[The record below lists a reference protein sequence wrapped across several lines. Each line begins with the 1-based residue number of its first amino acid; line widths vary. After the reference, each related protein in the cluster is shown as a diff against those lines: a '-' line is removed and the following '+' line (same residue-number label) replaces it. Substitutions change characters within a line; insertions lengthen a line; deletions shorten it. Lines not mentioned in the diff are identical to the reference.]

1 MTLTAL
7 PPLDR
12 AEAYYVRIPFR
23 RPFETAVG
31 VFASRNSW
39 ILRLRDFEGRDGF
52 GEIALN
58 PAAASSEED
67 RLAAALREALA
78 ELGAGRL
85 PATVLEGAA
94 GLEGRALLAGLDEA
108 LEALE
113 RARQAGRG
121 GAGPAVSVPV
131 NATLDAW
138 ETADGAEAAHLAVA
152 KGFTCLKLKVGSE
165 TTAALVDRVAA
176 IRRAIPA
183 AVRLRLDANCSW
195 THSMAVE
202 RLEAVAPYDIEY
214 VEQPLAAGDLEGH
227 AELRREC
234 TVPIALDE
242 SVDSSETAAAALAAG
257 AADVLVVKPA
267 RVGGPAVVREI
278 AARAAAAGVPVV
290 VSTFFETGIGT
301 AAAVWAAAELPVVG
315 RARAHGL
322 ATAGMLE
329 HDLLRVS
336 TSVTR
341 GRISLP
347 RKMAVDEAALER
359 YTVQKIGPGR

>member
-1 MTLTAL
+1 MLSAL

-12 AEAYYVRIPFR
+12 AEAYYVRVPFR
-23 RPFETAVG
+23 QPFETADG

-52 GEIALN
+52 GEIALH
-58 PAAASSEED
+58 PAAPSSEQD

-85 PATVLEGAA
+85 PATVLEGEA
-94 GLEGRALLAGLDEA
+94 GLEGRAILAGLDEA
-108 LEALE
+108 LGALE
-113 RARQAGRG
+113 RARQAGRA
-121 GAGPAVSVPV
+121 GAGAAISVLV
-131 NATLDAW
+131 NATLDASG
-138 ETADGAEAAHLAVA
+138 TADAAEAAHMAVA
-152 KGFTCLKLKVGSE
+152 AGFTCLKLKIGPE

-183 AVRLRLDANCSW
+183 SVRLRLDANCSW

-202 RLEAVAPYDIEY
+202 RLDAVAPYDVEY

-227 AELRREC
+227 AELRLEC
-234 TVPIALDE
+234 SVPIALDE
-242 SVDSSETAAAALAAG
+242 SVDSSETAAAVLAAA
-257 AADVLVVKPA
+257 AADVLVIKPA
-267 RVGGPAVVREI
+267 RVGGPGVVREI
-278 AARAAAAGVPVV
+278 AARAASAGVPVV

-315 RARAHGL
+315 RPRAHGL
-322 ATAGMLE
+322 ATAGMLD

-336 TSVTR
+336 ASVTG
-341 GRISLP
+341 GRIVLP
-347 RKMAVDEAALER
+347 ARLTVDEAALER
-359 YTVQKIGPGR
+359 YTVDKIGPGR